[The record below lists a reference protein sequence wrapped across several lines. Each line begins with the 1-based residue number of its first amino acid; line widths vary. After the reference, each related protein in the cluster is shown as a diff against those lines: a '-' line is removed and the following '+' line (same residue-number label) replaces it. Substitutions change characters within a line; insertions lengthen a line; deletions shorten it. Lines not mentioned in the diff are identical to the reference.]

1 MQISGEMTG
10 DEVAATAGP
19 GCVGEDRF
27 LVAAFVLGERAARM
41 KVTTGWWCRRRRYVP
56 LQNDP
61 LLLRFARYRHSRDKC
76 LGIGVMRRFD
86 DGI

>member
-10 DEVAATAGP
+10 DKVAATAGP

-41 KVTTGWWCRRRRYVP
+41 KVTAGWWC
-56 LQNDP
+56 
-61 LLLRFARYRHSRDKC
+61 
-76 LGIGVMRRFD
+76 
-86 DGI
+86 